1 MKKLFFIIPGLLL
14 TSFIIFKSGAF
25 SDNLNDR
32 SLYFRDVSDQNLPL
46 NIVQG
51 ASMDIETADIDNDG
65 DLDVLLAREFT
76 PNKLLLNNGAGV
88 FTDGTIGRLPQYNFD
103 SEDIGVADFDNDGD
117 IDVIFG
123 SEDNAVHEFYLNN
136 GQGVFTMQAGVIPN
150 GISNALLVIDL
161 NNDGFKDIIMGL
173 MAPGNPSPPSLPRV
187 LINNGNATF
196 RDETSARMPLTEMTP
211 QDIKAGDLDNDGDL
225 DLVWGNETGNK
236 IFMNNGSG
244 VFTDQSDMRLT
255 VSGVEETRKVTLGD
269 VDNDG
274 DLDIFFSNVAFRP
287 GFNRTDRL
295 LINNGQGFFADES
308 STRLPFE
315 FEHTTDA
322 VFYDFDFDGD
332 LDMFVSI
339 SFSNM
344 VVRAYRNNGQ
354 GIFEDATSEIMPAE
368 TLVESLALK
377 LADLNGDLLP
387 DLYMAHRRR
396 VANDGYDRLLLRND
410 TATVGIFTL
419 GNETANGFLLNQNY
433 PNPFNPETKIKF
445 SVMNNQDITNLSVYD
460 LSGKLIETLVNQKL
474 TQGVYEFNFNGKNL
488 PSGIYFY
495 VLKNG
500 SQSETKKMTLIK

>member
-1 MKKLFFIIPGLLL
+1 MKKI
-14 TSFIIFKSGAF
+14 IIFSFFLFVILGAF
-25 SDNLNDR
+25 INFLTINSEANER
-32 SLYFRDVSDQNLPL
+32 SVYFRDVSQTNLPHSV
-46 NIVQG
+46 IQG
-51 ASMDIETADIDNDG
+51 ASMDIETADVDNDG
-65 DLDVLLAREFT
+65 DLDVILAREFT
-76 PNKLLLNNGAGV
+76 PNKLLLNDGNGI
-88 FTDGTIGRLPQYNFD
+88 FSDGTIGRLPQYNFD
-103 SEDIGVADFDNDGD
+103 SEDIGIADFDNDGD
-117 IDVIFG
+117 VDIIFG

-161 NNDGFKDIIMGL
+161 NNDGYQDIIMGL
-173 MAPGNPSPPSLPRV
+173 MAPGNPAPPTLPRV

-196 RDETSARMPLTEMTP
+196 RDETSLRMPETQMTP
-211 QDIKAGDLDNDGDL
+211 QDIKAGDLDGDGDL

-255 VSGVEETRKVTLGD
+255 ISGLEETRKVTLGD

-287 GFNRTDRL
+287 GMNRSDRL
-295 LINNGQGFFADES
+295 LINNGQGFFTDES
-308 STRLPFE
+308 STRLPFD

-332 LDMFVSI
+332 LDMFVSV

-354 GIFEDATSEIMPAE
+354 GFFEDATSDIMPAE

-377 LADLNGDLLP
+377 LADLNGDSLP

-396 VANDGYDRLLLRND
+396 VANDGYDKLLIRND
-410 TATVGIFTL
+410 TATVGISFF
-419 GNETANGFLLNQNY
+419 GNESVNDFKLNQNF

-445 SVMNNQDITNLSVYD
+445 SVLNQSDVTNLSIYD
-460 LSGKLIETLVNQKL
+460 FTGKLIETLVNQKL
-474 TQGVYEFNFNGKNL
+474 TSGVYEYNFNGKNL
-488 PSGIYFY
+488 PSGIYLY
-495 VLKNG
+495 VLKSG
-500 SQSETKKMTLIK
+500 SKFESKKMTLIK